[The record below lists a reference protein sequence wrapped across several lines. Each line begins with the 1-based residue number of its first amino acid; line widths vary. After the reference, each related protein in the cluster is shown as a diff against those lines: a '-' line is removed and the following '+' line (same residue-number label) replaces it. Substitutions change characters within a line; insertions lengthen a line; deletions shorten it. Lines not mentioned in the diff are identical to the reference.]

1 MYSVI
6 FGTECHVVPAPIIF
20 LLPSLLFP
28 SSLPSYSVFP
38 SCIFICSYFAQ
49 DNLSV
54 PTHKSGELVLLLEDS
69 ASVSFSLWSPSQTTS
84 SHHPLQ
90 NWMPLSLHSITLC
103 KSLNFSACLTVFWLC
118 PSLQGSSWQGSC
130 VLHCCVPGTGHCC
143 VMGEWVKQ
151 SGPGMVYYPSIP
163 TLFQPCSHG
172 EWVEI
177 WVRSIHAM
185 IVSTCLRWRDKNNFP
200 KGNNSPGASVFCPD
214 A

>member
-6 FGTECHVVPAPIIF
+6 FGTECHVVPATIIF

-90 NWMPLSLHSITLC
+90 NWMPLSLHSIALC
-103 KSLNFSACLTVFWLC
+103 KSLNFSACFTVFWLC

-130 VLHCCVPGTGHCC
+130 VLHCCVPGTWHCMFSLLC
-143 VMGEWVKQ
+143 HGWVGKAKW
-151 SGPGMVYYPSIP
+151 SGNGLLSIRSYFIP
-163 TLFQPCSHG
+163 TVQSW
-172 EWVEI
+172 WVS
-177 WVRSIHAM
+177 WNLGSFHSCHDCVHM
-185 IVSTCLRWRDKNNFP
+185 FKM
-200 KGNNSPGASVFCPD
+200 KGQK
-214 A
+214 